1 MATVQETLTET
12 PRPTWFFRPG
22 YQAPLPQGMTLS
34 RPSAGRTLDPTSGL
48 YTSVPS
54 GEKRVFGPQQGLL
67 VESDSRT
74 NRVRYSSRI
83 NTSRWSPS
91 SIDTET
97 ARDSILDNAIA
108 HELKG
113 DGTSADARVTQNSGS
128 LRGGNE
134 TAYVLVEKASSDLIA
149 LGVKN
154 STDNSWLSLVEYDWS
169 TGGTNVVAGSVL
181 ASNTKI
187 LRSRGPNGA
196 ELALFALKVSSSNSS
211 NDSGDSAKLTL
222 YPDRNAN
229 GNSAIFHHAQF
240 EVNRD
245 RSSPISTGSFE
256 VTREGDN
263 VTVDLGDAFNSNGGT
278 LLVNF
283 TLRSF
288 FIHNTMVLAGLP
300 GGGKDYLNIKVGTFL
315 STLESYDGNST
326 VSVAGKIFSFQ
337 KNKTAISVTPNERRL
352 AANGNVQVGSHNG
365 SLLTNN
371 TIKVGRVNRLLAVI
385 NRIDYIPKALSE
397 FTLETLTS

>member
-1 MATVQETLTET
+1 MATVQEILTET
-12 PRPTWFFRPG
+12 PRPTWSFRPG

-74 NRVRYSSRI
+74 NRVRYSSYI
-83 NTSRWSPS
+83 NSNYWNSFS
-91 SIDTET
+91 LDTET
-97 ARDSILDNAIA
+97 ARDPVIDGEPA

-113 DGTSADARVTQNSGS
+113 DGTSADARVTQNCGS

-134 TAYVLVEKASSDLIA
+134 TIYVLVEKGSSDLIA
-149 LGVKN
+149 LGIKN
-154 STDNSWLSLVEYDWS
+154 TTDSSWVSLVEYDWS
-169 TGGTNVVAGSVL
+169 TGETNIVAGSVSG
-181 ASNTKI
+181 AHTEI

-196 ELALFALKVSSSNSS
+196 ELALFALIVSSSNPS
-211 NDSGDSAKLTL
+211 NDSGDSSKLFL

-229 GNSAIFHHAQF
+229 GNSAIFHHTQF
-240 EVNRD
+240 ESNRD
-245 RSSPISTGSFE
+245 ISSPIATGPYD
-256 VTREGDN
+256 VTREKDN
-263 VTVDLGDAFNSNGGT
+263 VSFDIDSFNPNEGT
-278 LLVNF
+278 FLVNF
-283 TLRSF
+283 TLRNF
-288 FIHNTMVLAGLP
+288 FLHNTVVIVGLP
-300 GGGKDYLNIKVGTFL
+300 GGGKDYLNIKVGTFP

-326 VSVAGKIFSFQ
+326 VSVSGKIFSFQ
-337 KNKTAISVTPNERRL
+337 KNKAAISVTPNERRL